1 MIKVSI
7 IIATY
12 NAGQFLQRS
21 LDSIVPQLND
31 FVELLVIDGGS
42 KDDTISIIEHYRKSI
57 SYTVS
62 EQDRGIYDAWNKG
75 ISYSRGEWIM
85 FIGADDILLPNAVE
99 SYLDAIGNNPNID
112 SIDYICAQNEYID
125 TMGNLL
131 KIMGKDPTWPL
142 MRRTMGAAHV
152 ASLHSKK
159 NLFDKVGLYDFQ
171 SFRIC
176 SDYELLLRK
185 GSNLKALFIS
195 KHIARMQVGGMSFT
209 DKAIIETYKIRAK
222 HKTVP
227 VFVNQMLFLRDWIAF
242 KLFIIRKK
250 IFGAKF

>member
-1 MIKVSI
+1 MIKISI

-12 NAGQFLQRS
+12 NAGKFLQRS

-31 FVELLVIDGGS
+31 FVELLIIDGGS
-42 KDDTISIIEHYRKSI
+42 KDDTLSIIEHNRKSI
-57 SYTVS
+57 FYTVS
-62 EQDRGIYDAWNKG
+62 GQDKGIYDAWNKG
-75 ISYSRGEWIM
+75 ISQSRGDWIM
-85 FIGADDILLPNAVE
+85 FIGADDILLPNAIKN
-99 SYLDAIGNNPNID
+99 YLDAIGNNPTID

-125 TMGNLL
+125 NIGNIL
-131 KIMGKDPTWPL
+131 KVMGKDPNWSL

-152 ASLHSKK
+152 ASLHSKR
-159 NLFDKVGLYDFQ
+159 NLFDTVGLYDFQ
-171 SFRIC
+171 NFRIC

-185 GSNLKALFIS
+185 GANLKALFIP

-222 HKTVP
+222 HRTVP
-227 VFVNQMLFLRDWIAF
+227 IFFNQMLFLRDWIAF
-242 KLFIIRKK
+242 KLFIFRKK